1 MQPNP
6 VRRRSLCLA
15 AAATA
20 AAVATTAGLTA
31 APRAFAQAAKYPSR
45 PVRLIVPSPPGG
57 GPDIVGRLVTQLLS
71 QKWGQQLLI
80 ENIGGASGQVGAL
93 TVARAP
99 ADGYTL
105 LFSAPTPLTIA
116 DNFDPKPPY
125 NAQRDFVTAGLIGRN
140 PALIVINSTIKANTL
155 REFIALARAEP
166 KKYFLGSPGIGNALH
181 LIGEIVSVQAGI
193 QMTHVPY
200 KGSGPAV
207 AGLLANDVQFL
218 VQSAEAVR
226 QHVQSGRLRA
236 LATIESTRLEAF
248 PEVPTLAESGLANLN
263 IMNWYGVFMP
273 AATPRDIV
281 DFWEREL
288 LLVAKD
294 PVFIKRMKEMSFD
307 PIAFGAQE
315 FTRMMAAERP
325 QWTAAIKA
333 AGIATRK
340 D

>member
-1 MQPNP
+1 MAT
-6 VRRRSLCLA
+6 RRLTRRKLCFAAGASIAQAVGTNVLA
-15 AAATA
+15 QSS
-20 AAVATTAGLTA
+20 
-31 APRAFAQAAKYPSR
+31 PAAKYPSR

-116 DNFDPKPPY
+116 DNFEPKPPY

-140 PALIVINSTIKANTL
+140 PALIVINSSVKANTL

-236 LATIESTRLEAF
+236 LATIESTRLDAF
-248 PEVPTLAESGLANLN
+248 PDVPTLAESGLTNLN

-294 PVFIKRMKEMSFD
+294 PAFVKRMKEMSFD

-315 FTRMMAAERP
+315 FTRLMNAERP

-333 AGIATRK
+333 AGIATKK

>member
-1 MQPNP
+1 MAT
-6 VRRRSLCLA
+6 RRLTRRKLCFAAGASIAQAVGTNVLA
-15 AAATA
+15 QSS
-20 AAVATTAGLTA
+20 
-31 APRAFAQAAKYPSR
+31 PAAKYPSR

-116 DNFDPKPPY
+116 DNFEPKPPY

-140 PALIVINSTIKANTL
+140 PALIVINSSVKATTL

-248 PEVPTLAESGLANLN
+248 PDVDLETQEITFLPQTTKTLTAEYQAQFEKFLDMLN
-263 IMNWYGVFMP
+263 DCDDVQNIYHN
-273 AATPRDIV
+273 
-281 DFWEREL
+281 
-288 LLVAKD
+288 VAF
-294 PVFIKRMKEMSFD
+294 PS
-307 PIAFGAQE
+307 
-315 FTRMMAAERP
+315 
-325 QWTAAIKA
+325 
-333 AGIATRK
+333 
-340 D
+340 

>member
-1 MQPNP
+1 MAARAST
-6 VRRRSLCLA
+6 RRKLCLA
-15 AAATA
+15 AASASIAQAFGTNA
-20 AAVATTAGLTA
+20 LAQS
-31 APRAFAQAAKYPSR
+31 APAAKYPSR

-71 QKWGQQLLI
+71 QKWSQHLLI

-116 DNFDPKPPY
+116 DNFEPKPPY

-140 PALIVINSTIKANTL
+140 PALIVINSSVKANTL
-155 REFIALARAEP
+155 REFIALAKVEP

-236 LATIESTRLEAF
+236 LATIESTRLDAF
-248 PEVPTLAESGLANLN
+248 PDVPTLAESGLANLS

-294 PVFIKRMKEMSFD
+294 PVFVKRMKEMSFD

-315 FTRMMAAERP
+315 FTRLMAAERP

-333 AGIATRK
+333 AGIATKK